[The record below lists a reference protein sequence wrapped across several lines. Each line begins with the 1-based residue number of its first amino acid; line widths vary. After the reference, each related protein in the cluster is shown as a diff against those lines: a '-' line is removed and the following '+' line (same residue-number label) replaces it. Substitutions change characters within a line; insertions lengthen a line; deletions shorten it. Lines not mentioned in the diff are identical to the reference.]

1 MLLLHELFSKYDHL
15 CKRFGIYKVETI
27 GDCYMACSG
36 LLVDNPDHAQH
47 VVQFAKAML
56 GAAAS
61 VRNPLG
67 GSVHIRVGVHSGRVM
82 SGIVGSIRSQYCLF
96 GDTVNT
102 ASRMESTGVVDR
114 IQVRQRSG
122 SVRTSGGSLNPTTAA
137 CLEQGHCEAYSHLH
151 RNTNTCC
158 GGCCRCPRTHTDC
171 WATCSRTFSCGRR
184 SV

>member
-1 MLLLHELFSKYDHL
+1 
-15 CKRFGIYKVETI
+15 
-27 GDCYMACSG
+27 
-36 LLVDNPDHAQH
+36 VDNPDHAQH
-47 VVQFAKAML
+47 MVQFAKAML

-82 SGIVGSIRSQYCLF
+82 SGIVGSIRSRYCLF

-122 SVRTSGGSLNPTTAA
+122 SVRP
-137 CLEQGHCEAYSHLH
+137 
-151 RNTNTCC
+151 
-158 GGCCRCPRTHTDC
+158 
-171 WATCSRTFSCGRR
+171 SRGRLPAPIE
-184 SV
+184 